1 MQKIT
6 NLIKYVDKWQVFI
19 CETYNGTGKMGQKNW
34 ALP

>member
-19 CETYNGTGKMGQKNW
+19 YGTYNGTGKMG
-34 ALP
+34 